1 MATVY
6 ISEFKNAAS
15 PIGTYAPDVL
25 PQPAITNQALG
36 FTGAGTLSS
45 AFSASTYAVL
55 VVGDTTKHRAVFVVL
70 FKVRLAAR
78 YLNHHGY
85 IGKVGV
91 NVLLNGLC
99 LRHLY
104 RLRSG

>member
-1 MATVY
+1 MATLY

-45 AFSASTYAVL
+45 AFSAATYAVL
-55 VVGDTTKHRAVFVVL
+55 VIGDADCFFKFGATGASGATGGAGMYLPAKVPMIFAVAPL
-70 FKVRLAAR
+70 DKVAVSA
-78 YLNHHGY
+78 
-85 IGKVGV
+85 
-91 NVLLNGLC
+91 
-99 LRHLY
+99 
-104 RLRSG
+104 